1 MISILLPFRNA
12 DSTILGCLAS
22 IKQQRFRR
30 FELLAIDDHS
40 TDRTRKLITSWPDT
54 RLRLIDN
61 PGEGIVDALNFGIRQ
76 ARYPILARMDADDL
90 MRSDRLETQ
99 FMLMNSSPDID
110 LVSARVAL
118 FPNKEIE
125 KGYREYERWQNRLL
139 SHDEIVAERFV
150 ESPLAHPSVM
160 FHRTAIENLGGYRKG
175 DFPEDYEL
183 WLRAIDRGL
192 KIEKCASILIDWR
205 ESGDRLSRTHPAYRR
220 QAFDRLRAAYLAQ
233 LSILK
238 QRPVAFWGAG
248 RKTRQRAKHLIDRG
262 IQPWAWID
270 IDPKKI
276 GNRINDVPVHS
287 PDILRQSAHESRPF
301 VLIYVTNH
309 GAREL
314 IQTQLKQLGYRISQ
328 DFLAVG

>member
-12 DSTILGCLAS
+12 DATVLGCLAS
-22 IKQQRFRR
+22 IQQQRFRR
-30 FELLAIDDHS
+30 FELLAIDDHC
-40 TDRTRKLITSWPDT
+40 TDRTRDLIGNWPDA

-76 ARYPILARMDADDL
+76 ARYPLLARMDADDL
-90 MRSDRLETQ
+90 MRSARLETQ
-99 FMLMNSSPDID
+99 FKFLRARPDID
-110 LVSARVAL
+110 LVSSQVAL
-118 FPNKEIE
+118 FPKEQIA

-139 SHDEIVAERFV
+139 SHEDIVAERFV

-160 FHRTAIENLGGYRKG
+160 FRRVAIENLGGYRKG

-183 WLRAIDRGL
+183 WLRAIDHGL
-192 KIEKCASILIDWR
+192 KTAKCDSVLIDWR

-220 QAFDRLRAAYLAQ
+220 QAFDRLRANYLAH
-233 LSILK
+233 LPVLK

-248 RKTRQRAKHLIDRG
+248 RKTRLRAKNLIDLG
-262 IQPWAWID
+262 IQPQAWID

-276 GNRINDVPVHS
+276 GNQINGVPVHA
-287 PDILRQSAHESRPF
+287 PDFLRRSAHKTKPF
-301 VLIYVTNH
+301 VLVYVTNH

-314 IQTQLKQLGYRISQ
+314 IQAELQQMGYYIAQ